1 MKFNWSTF
9 IFGLLVGILATI
21 AFSAG
26 LYIYQEKQKLTTD
39 EAVANLVEGNDP
51 NAMDKLAASE
61 MSKGTTTA
69 TNEPDSKT
77 QVLLDEGGFTYK
89 EDPNKDLLKIDFN
102 SLSVDEKAG
111 YFEMDEAIAFV
122 VAKQWGVDSD
132 KVNVGNLGVYE
143 AHEDDDVYKYE
154 TTVNYGDKCSIV
166 NIYATVTDHEPKKLT
181 MTEC

>member
-61 MSKGTTTA
+61 MPKNETTDT
-69 TNEPDSKT
+69 KT
-77 QVLLDEGGFTYK
+77 QVLIDEGGFTYL
-89 EDPNKDLLKIDFN
+89 EDPDKQLLKIDFN